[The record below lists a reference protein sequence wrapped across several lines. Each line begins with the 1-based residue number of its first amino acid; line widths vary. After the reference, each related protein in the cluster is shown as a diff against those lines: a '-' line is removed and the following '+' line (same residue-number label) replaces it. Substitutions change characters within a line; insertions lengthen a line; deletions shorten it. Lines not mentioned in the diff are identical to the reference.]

1 MGDAARGTITS
12 LETLFPPDEA
22 QKAARRVEEAI
33 ADRRNELRRVQ
44 GFFSDNSSF
53 INLVRTLPEEL
64 SHDIMVPFGSAAF
77 FPGRLIHTN
86 EFLVLLG
93 EGYYAERTAKQ
104 TMEILQRRGKA
115 LEGQVESLKATM
127 VDLEAEA
134 KFFDSTA
141 AEAAEG
147 LVEIR
152 EEYVE
157 ESEKTAPGSDS
168 LDSKRDDMQMPD
180 EDEEYARI
188 MARLDELEKE
198 ELEDGSTSDDDNE
211 ETVAGDEVEDGET
224 GDEDENAESSY
235 SFSTSDLKHEI
246 LEIKH
251 KSEHPV
257 QRARGQGQEMLGSVV
272 SKQIGGITEQPL
284 SDQPFTGDSKMQF
297 PAIAHSFSNSG
308 QSIRKEVSRSSSS
321 DARSLSQRLR
331 IFPTVLQDRFLIGP
345 QVVIKPSRALSSS
358 MILVFHPSSQ
368 LKVTLAG
375 YANAAIFSPKGYS
388 YMIVIMHNSR
398 MLSQLLKEI
407 RQMWYR

>member
-1 MGDAARGTITS
+1 MGAAVRGTITS

-33 ADRRNELRRVQ
+33 ADRRNELLRVQ
-44 GFFSDNSSF
+44 GFVSDNSSL

-77 FPGRLIHTN
+77 FPGRLVHTN

-157 ESEKTAPGSDS
+157 ESEKKAPGSDS

-198 ELEDGSTSDDDNE
+198 ELEDGSTSDYDNE
-211 ETVAGDEVEDGET
+211 ENMAGDEVED
-224 GDEDENAESSY
+224 AESSS

-257 QRARGQGQEMLGSVV
+257 QKARGQGQEMLGSIV
-272 SKQIGGITEQPL
+272 SKQTGGITEQPL
-284 SDQPFTGDSKMQF
+284 TDQPFSGDSKMQF
-297 PAIAHSFSNSG
+297 PAVAHSFSNSG
-308 QSIRKEVSRSSSS
+308 QSFSKEVSRSSSS
-321 DARSLSQRLR
+321 DAKFSFSK
-331 IFPTVLQDRFLIGP
+331 IEDSSNST
-345 QVVIKPSRALSSS
+345 SRQISDWVSSGHKAFTGSIIEHDLGLPPIQSAKSKLGQASDSSS
-358 MILVFHPSSQ
+358 SKPVSRFKMQ
-368 LKVTLAG
+368 
-375 YANAAIFSPKGYS
+375 KG
-388 YMIVIMHNSR
+388 NR
-398 MLSQLLKEI
+398 
-407 RQMWYR
+407 

>member
-1 MGDAARGTITS
+1 MGAAAPGTITS

-22 QKAARRVEEAI
+22 QKATRRVEEAI
-33 ADRRNELRRVQ
+33 ADRRNELLRVQ
-44 GFFSDNSSF
+44 GFVSDNSSL

-77 FPGRLIHTN
+77 FPGRLVHTN

-157 ESEKTAPGSDS
+157 ESEKKAPGSDS

-198 ELEDGSTSDDDNE
+198 ELEDGSTSDADNE
-211 ETVAGDEVEDGET
+211 ENLAGDEVEDDET
-224 GDEDENAESSY
+224 GDEDEDAESSS

-257 QRARGQGQEMLGSVV
+257 QKARGQGQEMLGSIV

-284 SDQPFTGDSKMQF
+284 TDQPFSGDSKMQF
-297 PAIAHSFSNSG
+297 PAVAHSFSNSG
-308 QSIRKEVSRSSSS
+308 QSISKEVSRSSSS
-321 DARSLSQRLR
+321 DAKFSFSKIEDSSNSTSRQIS
-331 IFPTVLQDRFLIGP
+331 DRVSSGHKAFTGSIIEHDLGLPPIQSAKSNLG
-345 QVVIKPSRALSSS
+345 QASVSSS
-358 MILVFHPSSQ
+358 SKPVSRFKMQ
-368 LKVTLAG
+368 
-375 YANAAIFSPKGYS
+375 KG
-388 YMIVIMHNSR
+388 NR
-398 MLSQLLKEI
+398 
-407 RQMWYR
+407 

>member
-1 MGDAARGTITS
+1 MEAAARGTITS

-33 ADRRNELRRVQ
+33 ADRRNELLRVQ
-44 GFFSDNSSF
+44 GFVSDNSSL

-64 SHDIMVPFGSAAF
+64 SHDIM
-77 FPGRLIHTN
+77 
-86 EFLVLLG
+86 VLLG

-157 ESEKTAPGSDS
+157 ESEKKAPGSDS

-211 ETVAGDEVEDGET
+211 ENLAGDEVEDDET
-224 GDEDENAESSY
+224 GDEDEDAESSS

-257 QRARGQGQEMLGSVV
+257 QKARGQGQEMLGSIV

-284 SDQPFTGDSKMQF
+284 TDQPFSGDSKMQF
-297 PAIAHSFSNSG
+297 PAVAHSFSNSG
-308 QSIRKEVSRSSSS
+308 QSISKEVSRSSSS
-321 DARSLSQRLR
+321 DAKFSFSKIEDSSNSTSRQIS
-331 IFPTVLQDRFLIGP
+331 DRVSSGHKAFTGSIIEHDLGLPPIQSAKSNLG
-345 QVVIKPSRALSSS
+345 QASVSSS
-358 MILVFHPSSQ
+358 SKPVSRFKMQ
-368 LKVTLAG
+368 
-375 YANAAIFSPKGYS
+375 KG
-388 YMIVIMHNSR
+388 NR
-398 MLSQLLKEI
+398 
-407 RQMWYR
+407 

>member
-1 MGDAARGTITS
+1 
-12 LETLFPPDEA
+12 
-22 QKAARRVEEAI
+22 
-33 ADRRNELRRVQ
+33 
-44 GFFSDNSSF
+44 
-53 INLVRTLPEEL
+53 
-64 SHDIMVPFGSAAF
+64 
-77 FPGRLIHTN
+77 
-86 EFLVLLG
+86 
-93 EGYYAERTAKQ
+93 
-104 TMEILQRRGKA
+104 MEILQRRGKA

-157 ESEKTAPGSDS
+157 ESEKKAPGSDS

-198 ELEDGSTSDDDNE
+198 ELEDGSTSDADNE
-211 ETVAGDEVEDGET
+211 ENLAGDEVEDDET
-224 GDEDENAESSY
+224 GDEDEDAESSS

-257 QRARGQGQEMLGSVV
+257 QKARGQGQEMLGSIV

-284 SDQPFTGDSKMQF
+284 TDQPFSGDSKMQF
-297 PAIAHSFSNSG
+297 PAVAHSFSNSG
-308 QSIRKEVSRSSSS
+308 QSISKEVSRSSSS
-321 DARSLSQRLR
+321 DAKFSFSKIEDSSNSTSRQIS
-331 IFPTVLQDRFLIGP
+331 DRVSSGHKAFTGSIIEHDLGLPPIQSAKSNLG
-345 QVVIKPSRALSSS
+345 QASVSSS
-358 MILVFHPSSQ
+358 SKPVSRFKMQ
-368 LKVTLAG
+368 
-375 YANAAIFSPKGYS
+375 KG
-388 YMIVIMHNSR
+388 NR
-398 MLSQLLKEI
+398 
-407 RQMWYR
+407 